1 MATITPKGE
10 YKMAEEATKEMVE
23 ENTPKKAMFMN
34 RPYSQEERI
43 KRDEEELARL
53 VEEQKGESET
63 SEEETPS
70 EKEPTS
76 AEEKTFKKR
85 YGDLRRHT
93 QEKEKQF
100 QKQLDDMKEQLAKA
114 TKKEM
119 KLPKS
124 DEDIEAWATEY
135 PDVAKIVE
143 TIAMK
148 KAREQSLE
156 LESRIQKIDEMSIEA
171 QKDKAEAELLRLHPD
186 FTDIRDSDEF
196 HDWADEQ
203 PKWVQDALYEN
214 NNDARSAARAIDLY
228 KADTGIGK
236 ETKTKSNKSAAM
248 EVGTKT
254 TKTKVDTT
262 ESGKKILES
271 QVQKMSTA
279 QYEKQADTIMEAIRS
294 GNFVYDISGSAR

>member
-1 MATITPKGE
+1 MADAMIK
-10 YKMAEEATKEMVE
+10 EA
-23 ENTPKKAMFMN
+23 TPKKVAFVSK
-34 RPYSQEERI
+34 PYSQEERI
-43 KRDEEELARL
+43 KKEEAELEQL
-53 VEEQKGESET
+53 IKEQKGEAEEQVEESENK
-63 SEEETPS
+63 SEE
-70 EKEPTS
+70 EPTS

-93 QEKEKQF
+93 QEKEKEF

-148 KAREQSLE
+148 KAREQSIE
-156 LESRIQKIDEMSIEA
+156 LENRIQKIDDMSVEA
-171 QKDKAEAELLRLHPD
+171 KKEKAEAELMRIHPD
-186 FTDIRDSDEF
+186 FGDIRDSDDF
-196 HDWADEQ
+196 HEWADEQ

-214 NNDARSAARAIDLY
+214 DNDARSAARAIDLY
-228 KADTGIGK
+228 KSDKGIGK
-236 ETKTKSNKSAAM
+236 EVKTKSDKSAAM
-248 EVGTKT
+248 DVGTKS
-254 TKTKVDTT
+254 TKTKVDST
-262 ESGKKILES
+262 ESGKKIRES
-271 QVQKMSTA
+271 DVQKMSA
-279 QYEKQADTIMEAIRS
+279 QQYEKQADKIMEAIRS